1 MQPAVPLVMSSP
13 PLPCCLASTASLRS
27 STSAVTQVTT
37 VPTHHPHPMYV
48 YTRLPAAASTVAATV
63 MTPTLTS
70 LLAGAYIPVDGWVS
84 CCRFVSWQ
92 VPCAR
97 KEGRCLLAS
106 LRWPCHNGAVCAL
119 HEVPTARHTC
129 QLRLCIH
136 PTNPPCCL
144 LQALFKSTVQLVLLP
159 TVLGLLANEY
169 FKKQVG
175 AGQELLA

>member
-1 MQPAVPLVMSSP
+1 MPLRAGKCAASCALGNEQSPAAVLA
-13 PLPCCLASTASLRS
+13 ASTASLRS

-37 VPTHHPHPMYV
+37 SALPTHHPHPMYV
-48 YTRLPAAASTVAATV
+48 YPPPRLPAAASTVAATV

-119 HEVPTARHTC
+119 HEVPTAR
-129 QLRLCIH
+129 
-136 PTNPPCCL
+136 
-144 LQALFKSTVQLVLLP
+144 
-159 TVLGLLANEY
+159 LAH
-169 FKKQVG
+169 
-175 AGQELLA
+175 